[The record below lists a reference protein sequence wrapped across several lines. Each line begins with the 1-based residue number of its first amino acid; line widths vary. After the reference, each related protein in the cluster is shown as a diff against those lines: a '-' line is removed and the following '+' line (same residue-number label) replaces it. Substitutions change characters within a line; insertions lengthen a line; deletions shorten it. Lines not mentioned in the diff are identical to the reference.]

1 MLCLGQAFSEAIF
14 EHITALWFL
23 RNSIFYEEIP
33 INYLKTFLENGAW
46 HRIKNKLLAGKQKP
60 GTADLKIYV
69 QYSGAWHNLYL
80 NGRNLLFGRRFSLR
94 YGRFPSCL
102 KTTNSDGAVD
112 AKHFHTPQFDAV
124 LSDWVLS

>member
-60 GTADLKIYV
+60 GTADLKILNKKGHQLV
-69 QYSGAWHNLYL
+69 QVL
-80 NGRNLLFGRRFSLR
+80 NN
-94 YGRFPSCL
+94 P
-102 KTTNSDGAVD
+102 KWIDT
-112 AKHFHTPQFDAV
+112 
-124 LSDWVLS
+124 